1 MTDAGRVDLIRLLSG
16 IDSFDGLYKR
26 AEVRSLNGVT
36 VRFASLDDLIAIKSQ
51 SERAKDKLQLLEL
64 LALRQLKEEPT

>member
-16 IDSFDGLYKR
+16 IDSFEGLYER
-26 AEVRSLNGVT
+26 AEERTLNGVT

-51 SERAKDKLQLLEL
+51 SDRAKDKLQLLEL
-64 LALRQLKEEPT
+64 LALKHLKEAPL